1 MWLGGLLAR
10 AFSPLSVLRGLPG
23 ALLRA
28 RVARAFSPG
37 AIDVSFSLR
46 EVLKAKLAL
55 LGTGGRLEEKQI
67 LRVAQDD
74 TRLEDIHCICRR
86 AVAMCFLLFCLGF
99 AACHRAKPD
108 SGTVVIDIENSPT
121 NLDIRIG
128 SDAQA
133 EHIGA
138 LIFDS
143 VVRKDEH
150 YNLQPA
156 IAERWEWP
164 DPRTLV
170 LHIRGGVRF
179 HDGKPLEAADVA
191 WSIDSM
197 HNGAIVTSKAG
208 NFSSVDHAE
217 TTDART
223 CVVHLKRPDAS
234 LLFNMSDGLSA
245 VVERGAGGDMG
256 DHPVGSG
263 PFEFVSEVQ
272 DKEVVLRRNPTYWA
286 GAPQI
291 AGLRFA
297 VVPDAITRA
306 LELQKG
312 SADVASN
319 ALTADTVYALRNAPG
334 VVTESVPG
342 SIVNYITFNV
352 SDPLLR
358 DARVRQAFSYSLDRP
373 AIIHALWRDHA
384 EMASTLLP
392 ASHWAAAGDG
402 EVTAYTHDLVKARAL
417 LDAAGYTPDAHG
429 VRLRLTLKSST
440 DETMRLLAAIV
451 QQQVREAGIELSLRQ
466 NEFGTFYADVTKGAF
481 QMYVLRWLGANED
494 PDIFRYA
501 YASGSMPP
509 KGSNRGRY
517 SNGQVD
523 ALIARA
529 SAAQDQAER
538 RRDYVELQ
546 RMLSVDEP
554 TVVLW
559 SLDNVVV
566 HSRRLRGVHPA
577 SSGNFDWLRTATV
590 DGAGAR

>member
-1 MWLGGLLAR
+1 MVSTKDRRGR
-10 AFSPLSVLRGLPG
+10 AG
-23 ALLRA
+23 AA
-28 RVARAFSPG
+28 CV
-37 AIDVSFSLR
+37 
-46 EVLKAKLAL
+46 
-55 LGTGGRLEEKQI
+55 
-67 LRVAQDD
+67 
-74 TRLEDIHCICRR
+74 
-86 AVAMCFLLFCLGF
+86 LLFCMGT
-99 AACHRAKPD
+99 AACHRASPD
-108 SGTVVIDIENSPT
+108 PGTIVIDIESSPT

-138 LIFDS
+138 LMFDS

-150 YNLQPA
+150 YNLRPA

-197 HNGAIVTSKAG
+197 HNGAIATSKTG
-208 NFSSVDHAE
+208 NFSSVDYTEAPD
-217 TTDART
+217 TRT
-223 CVVHLKRPDAS
+223 CIVHLKRPDAS

-245 VVERGAGGDMG
+245 VVERGAGKEMG
-256 DHPVGSG
+256 EHPVGSG

-272 DKEVVLRRNPTYWA
+272 DKEVVLRRNPDYWA
-286 GAPQI
+286 GAPHV
-291 AGLRFA
+291 AALRFA

-306 LELQKG
+306 LEVQKG
-312 SADVASN
+312 SADAASN
-319 ALTADTVYALRNAPG
+319 ALTADTVYALRNLPNI
-334 VVTESVPG
+334 VTESVPG

-352 SDPLLR
+352 TDPLLR

-373 AIIHALWRDHA
+373 AMIHALWRDHA
-384 EMASTLLP
+384 ELAGTLLP
-392 ASHWAAAGDG
+392 ASHWAAAHGG
-402 EVTAYTHDLVKARAL
+402 ELTQYTHDLTKARAL
-417 LDAAGYTPDAHG
+417 LDAAGYKPDAHG
-429 VRLRLTLKSST
+429 IRIRLTLKSST
-440 DETMRLLAAIV
+440 DDTMRLLAAIV
-451 QQQVREAGIELSLRQ
+451 QQQVREAGIELTLRQ

-501 YASGSMPP
+501 YASTSMPP
-509 KGSNRGRY
+509 KGSNRGHY
-517 SNGQVD
+517 SSPEAD

-529 SAAQDQAER
+529 AAEPDQAQR
-538 RRDYVELQ
+538 RADYVQLQ
-546 RMLSVDEP
+546 KLLSDEEP

-566 HSRRLRGVHPA
+566 HSRRLHGVHPA
-577 SSGNFDWLRTATV
+577 SSGNFDWLRTATI
-590 DGAGAR
+590 DQPAPR